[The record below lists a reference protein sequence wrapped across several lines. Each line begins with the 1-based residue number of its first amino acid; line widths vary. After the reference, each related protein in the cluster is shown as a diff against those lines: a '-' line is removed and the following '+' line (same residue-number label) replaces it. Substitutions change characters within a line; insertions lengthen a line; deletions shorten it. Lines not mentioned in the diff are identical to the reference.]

1 IPAPPGWEPPTKR
14 NLTSALPG
22 VAALGTSG
30 GLRGSAGPTRN
41 RALRLQG
48 ASTSIRRQH
57 HHSAAAG
64 LPAGFIQGGSA
75 AGRWK
80 TRNDEVVGHCERSEA
95 ISVGDLDDLSSDAG
109 ALDDLFLTQLLD
121 LTRADSEPTVQDLGA
136 VLSERRRSFEPH
148 GPAVDPHRPS

>member
-1 IPAPPGWEPPTKR
+1 SHAGHDGLLMDIETGYPAVHYLHAVSSIPAPPGWEPPTKR

-57 HHSAAAG
+57 HHSPAAG

-75 AGRWK
+75 VGRWK
-80 TRNDEVVGHCERSEA
+80 TRNDHHSACHCEEA
-95 ISVGDLDDLSSDAG
+95 KQSRRGYQGTLPLGRRERDQTAY
-109 ALDDLFLTQLLD
+109 
-121 LTRADSEPTVQDLGA
+121 TVPQ
-136 VLSERRRSFEPH
+136 
-148 GPAVDPHRPS
+148 